1 MNDDLFRAMS
11 DIADALQEA
20 TGQIKAVL
28 ERFAKAVSGAV
39 DDLVRQVLE
48 IEPPE
53 LPKLKRWKPV
63 RVLGCSPNTTTPRQR
78 IHRIQRRG

>member
-11 DIADALQEA
+11 DLADALKEA

-39 DDLVRQVLE
+39 DDLVSQVLE
-48 IEPPE
+48 I
-53 LPKLKRWKPV
+53 
-63 RVLGCSPNTTTPRQR
+63 
-78 IHRIQRRG
+78 

>member
-1 MNDDLFRAMS
+1 MIGAIAVCLYLLFAVWAYRTITRRADD
-11 DIADALQEA
+11 DE
-20 TGQIKAVL
+20 
-28 ERFAKAVSGAV
+28 
-39 DDLVRQVLE
+39 
-48 IEPPE
+48 EPPE